1 MIARGERWL
10 LVLTPFVSMTA
21 VGVGLRVGAS
31 DAIAAATVFSAP
43 LSRAGVGL
51 AWQVV
56 AFRANGSAREPL
68 ARQPL
73 DVTVRAGA
81 ASTHWTGST
90 NEDGVAEM
98 QLPVA
103 SDDVVGLEIRSG
115 DDILAR
121 GEARVPP
128 RLERAAVT
136 PVWMP
141 FARREG
147 PVLLDVAVL
156 GQRLAPGFP
165 ASIWVRTTDA
175 VTLSRLSG
183 VTLEPEAEGS
193 LSFDRPSFSSVDG
206 WSELTATA
214 AGFAISLTLHART
227 AEGRTGEWHGG
238 LFASPG
244 AVNIETRRRW
254 APDEAPTITLVAPT
268 LRTTEYFEID
278 DASGRVWATAAAL
291 GQAGD
296 GTSSATL
303 SAPPL
308 PPGLYWA
315 VAASDPGGASLL
327 GPGTAALPFF
337 VAANDPSALQLGTDR
352 TGCAASAGASSASHA
367 LGPCLALAAAVPIA
381 RWTALDGF
389 SAKNAHLREKRL
401 RGMAIAG
408 GSILVATALET
419 LLVLRA
425 AARGRR
431 RRPNDVGNVADGS
444 NDGDIG
450 ESAAGE
456 LTMSPPYQ
464 SAVAILV
471 AVLGFALVT
480 AFILRWA

>member
-1 MIARGERWL
+1 MARGERWL
-10 LVLTPFVSMTA
+10 LVLTPFVAMTA
-21 VGVGLRVGAS
+21 VGAGLRVGAS

-43 LSRAGVGL
+43 VSRAGFGL

-56 AFRANGSAREPL
+56 AFRVTGSGREPL

-73 DVTVRAGA
+73 DVTARAGA
-81 ASTHWTGST
+81 VSAHWTGST
-90 NEDGVAEM
+90 NEDGVGEM

-103 SDDVVGLEIRSG
+103 GADRVGLEIRSG
-115 DDILAR
+115 ADVLAK

-128 RLERAAVT
+128 RLERPSVT

-156 GQRLAPGFP
+156 GQRFAPGFP
-165 ASIWVRTTDA
+165 ASIWVRAMDA
-175 VTLSRLSG
+175 VTHSRLSG
-183 VTLEPEAEGS
+183 VTLDPEAEGS
-193 LSFDRPSFSSVDG
+193 LTFDRRSSGSVDG

-227 AEGRTGEWHGG
+227 AEGRTGQWHGG

-254 APDEAPTITLVAPT
+254 APDEAPTITLIAPT
-268 LRTTEYFEID
+268 PRTTEYFEID

-291 GQAGD
+291 GPAGD

-308 PPGLYWA
+308 PAGLYWA
-315 VAASDPGGASLL
+315 VAASDPTGASLL

-337 VAANDPSALQLGTDR
+337 VAASDPSALKLGTDR
-352 TGCAASAGASSASHA
+352 TECAASAGADSASHA

-401 RGMAIAG
+401 RGMAIAA
-408 GSILVATALET
+408 GSILVAMGLET

-431 RRPNDVGNVADGS
+431 RRPNDVGGAEDPAHDGP
-444 NDGDIG
+444 IG
-450 ESAAGE
+450 ESATAE

-464 SAVAILV
+464 SAVAVLV